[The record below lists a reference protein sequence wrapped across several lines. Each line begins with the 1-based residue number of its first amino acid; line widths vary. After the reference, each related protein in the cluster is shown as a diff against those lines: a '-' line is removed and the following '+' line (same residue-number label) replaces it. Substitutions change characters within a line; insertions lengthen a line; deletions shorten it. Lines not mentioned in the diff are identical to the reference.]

1 MVSIGVVGAGYWG
14 PNLIRNFSA
23 LGGSCVKMV
32 CDRDAERRR
41 YIEGLYPDART
52 TADFQELLSD
62 PDIDAVVVATP
73 VATHFSLAAA
83 ALDAGKHVFTEKP
96 LARTPAECEGL
107 IERADARGRVLM
119 VGHTF
124 IFNHQVR
131 MIRDL
136 IEQGEL
142 GEVMYINARRLNLGL
157 FQRDI
162 NVAWD
167 LAPHDLSMILYW
179 LDEDPITIN
188 CQGKAHL
195 NAEVEDVTTITLSFE
210 NGCVAFIQSSWID
223 PKKTREITVVGTKK
237 MVVFDDTQPLE
248 KIRIYDKR
256 VELPPHYDT
265 FAEFHYSYHYGD
277 VLIPYSRQVEP
288 LRAECEHFLECIEN
302 GTDSMTSGRDG
313 LRVVRLLDAATLSLR
328 QNGASVELGTPA
340 VEAASGK

>member
-14 PNLIRNFSA
+14 PNLIRNFTA
-23 LGGSCVKMV
+23 LAESRVKLV
-32 CDRDAERRR
+32 CDRDAARRD
-41 YIEGLYPDART
+41 YIDGLYPGTET
-52 TADFQELLSD
+52 TAEFEGLIAD
-62 PDIDAVVVATP
+62 PEIDAVVVATP
-73 VATHFSLAAA
+73 VATHYPLAAA
-83 ALDAGKHVFTEKP
+83 ALEAGKHVFIEKP
-96 LARTPAECEGL
+96 LARTPAECRSL
-107 IERADARGRVLM
+107 IETADAGGRVLM

-131 MIRDL
+131 IIRAL
-136 IEQGEL
+136 IESGDI
-142 GEVMYINARRLNLGL
+142 GDVMYINARRLNLGL

-179 LDEDPITIN
+179 LDDDPVAIN

-195 NAEVEDVTTITLSFE
+195 NPNVEDVTTITLTFA

-223 PKKTREITVVGTKK
+223 PRKTREITIVGTKK

-277 VLIPYSRQVEP
+277 VLIPYSRQSEP
-288 LRAECEHFLECIEN
+288 LRAECEHFLDCIAG
-302 GTDSMTSGRDG
+302 GTESITSGREG
-313 LRVVRLLDAATLSLR
+313 LRVVRLLDAASRSLKR
-328 QNGASVELGTPA
+328 SGASVDLGIQS
-340 VEAASGK
+340 VKAASGK